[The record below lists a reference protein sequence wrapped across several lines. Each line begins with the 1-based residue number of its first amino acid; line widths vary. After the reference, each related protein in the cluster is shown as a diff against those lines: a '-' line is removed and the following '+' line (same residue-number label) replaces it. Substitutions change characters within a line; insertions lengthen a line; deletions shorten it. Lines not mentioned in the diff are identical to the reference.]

1 MKRRLYIQSREN
13 EHKPWRL
20 TIMTGQLQEG
30 EIHLDDEEMLG
41 FRDVLNAWAKET
53 GRAKGVGTVHLFCP
67 GGDDNALPD
76 SINKALD
83 ERGVDS
89 SKVKGITSEEGR
101 YVILYEQ
108 G

>member
-1 MKRRLYIQSREN
+1 MKRKLHIQSREN

-41 FRDVLNAWAKET
+41 FRDALNAWAKET
-53 GRAKGVGTVHLFCP
+53 GRAKGVDAIHLFCP
-67 GGDDNALPD
+67 GGTYNALPD
-76 SINKALD
+76 AINKALD
-83 ERGVDS
+83 EANVGAE
-89 SKVKGITSEEGR
+89 KVRGITSDEGR